1 MKMQTYFQSKHKVS
15 SLSLNNPLKLNNN
28 IVLRKKDTLYK
39 NQNNSVQIKCSNMD
53 QFNKD

>member
-1 MKMQTYFQSKHKVS
+1 MQTYFQSKHKVS